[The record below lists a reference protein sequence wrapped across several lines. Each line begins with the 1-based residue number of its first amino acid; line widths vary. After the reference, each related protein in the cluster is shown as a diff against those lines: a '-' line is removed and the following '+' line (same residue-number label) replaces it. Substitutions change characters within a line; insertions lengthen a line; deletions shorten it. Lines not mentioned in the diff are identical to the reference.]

1 MVAGEDNAV
10 AVGPLG
16 PPLLVS
22 REMSLETQQEAGR
35 EWLVVVQQPVAVMSV
50 QQLVSALVM
59 VPVLIV
65 VCTLDL
71 TSHSILA
78 GHAET
83 CAAVQVPPALAQLV
97 AR

>member
-1 MVAGEDNAV
+1 VVAGEDDAV
-10 AVGPLG
+10 AVRPLG

-78 GHAET
+78 GPVET
-83 CAAVQVPPALAQLV
+83 CAAVQVPPALAQHV